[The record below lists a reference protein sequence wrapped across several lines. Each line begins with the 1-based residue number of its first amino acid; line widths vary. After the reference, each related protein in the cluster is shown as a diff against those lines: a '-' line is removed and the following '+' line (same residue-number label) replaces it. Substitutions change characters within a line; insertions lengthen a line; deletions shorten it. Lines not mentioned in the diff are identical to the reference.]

1 MTFSLLARDAA
12 TGQLGVASQSHYLGV
27 GSVVTWAEAG
37 VGVVATQAFAL
48 RSYGPRGLALMRA
61 GFTPGDALDQLLD
74 EDTHPEVRQVAFLDA
89 EGRIGIHCGR
99 RCVGAFGVAVG
110 DQAVALGNML
120 DNDDVVS
127 ALLRGHEDAD
137 GDLSHRLVAGLTNA
151 ENAGGDIRGSQSAA
165 LLVVAGRGG
174 SAGGDAPWD
183 GVIRDLR
190 VEDHSD
196 PVGELSRLVSLSD
209 GFDRMSRVVFDPD
222 GAVVGE
228 RRCEQGFGAGAGE
241 LAYAARALDSNPEAT
256 FWSAVLHAR
265 WGRTESAQRL
275 FSAASQL
282 NPRLGRFVGQ
292 LGEAGILTP
301 DEVAR
306 LRDAGR

>member
-12 TGQLGVASQSHYLGV
+12 TGQLGIASQSHYLGV

-37 VGVVATQAFAL
+37 VGVAATQAFAL

-61 GFTPGDALDQLLD
+61 GIAPVDAVDQLLD
-74 EDTHPEVRQVAFLDA
+74 EDTHPEIRQVAFLDT
-89 EGRIGIHCGR
+89 EGRIGFHCGR
-99 RCVGAFGVAVG
+99 RCVGALGVAVG
-110 DQAVALGNML
+110 DQAIALGNML
-120 DNDDVVS
+120 DNDDVVP
-127 ALLRGHEDAD
+127 ALLRGFEQAD
-137 GDLSHRLVAGLTNA
+137 GDLAHRLVAGLAAA

-174 SAGGDAPWD
+174 GAGAEAPWD
-183 GVIRDLR
+183 GIIRDLR

-196 PVGELSRLVSLSD
+196 PVNELSRLVRLSD

-228 RRCEQGFGAGAGE
+228 RRCGPDFGADAHE
-241 LAYAARALDSNPEAT
+241 LADAASALDSNPEAT

-265 WGRTESAQRL
+265 WGQADEARRL
-275 FSAASQL
+275 FSAASQQ
-282 NPRLGRFVGQ
+282 NPRLERFVGY
-292 LGEAGILTP
+292 LSEAAILTP
-301 DEVAR
+301 DEVAS